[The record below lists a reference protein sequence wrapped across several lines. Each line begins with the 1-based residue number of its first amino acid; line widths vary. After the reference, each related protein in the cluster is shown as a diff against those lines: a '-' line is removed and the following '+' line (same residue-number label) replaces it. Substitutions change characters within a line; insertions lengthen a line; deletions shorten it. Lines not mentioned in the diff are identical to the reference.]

1 MKWIIVILIFIL
13 LILLTYLFF
22 IKRELKRITKEIKK
36 SYQRNSNQLLHKE
49 ISNKDLTD
57 LVKEINLLLTS
68 IKRKQ
73 MLYEQGNKKRRK
85 MITNISHDLR
95 TPLTSAIGYTDMIL
109 NNKLSKEEQLEELK
123 IVRERL
129 SRLEELINSFFAF
142 SKTLSSNHLEL
153 EEVDIISCLE
163 ESIARFYEDYHKE
176 RRKITLEKEKKKIKL
191 YANYEMLTR
200 IFDNLIINALKHSTS
215 DLEIRVKTKEKIQIS
230 FSNTLL
236 YKVLDLDSIFDEFY
250 TVDISRTKGNTGLG
264 LAIVKEFTEALNGVV
279 TAKKEKNQLII
290 LLEFEGK

>member
-176 RRKITLEKEKKKIKL
+176 KRKITLEKEKKKIKL
-191 YANYEMLTR
+191 YTNYEMLTR

-215 DLEIRVKTKEKIQIS
+215 DLEIKVKTKEKIQIS

-236 YKVLDLDSIFDEFY
+236 YKELDLDSIFDEFY

>member
-22 IKRELKRITKEIKK
+22 IKRELKRIIKEIKK

-215 DLEIRVKTKEKIQIS
+215 DLEIKVKTKEKIQIS

-236 YKVLDLDSIFDEFY
+236 YKELDLDSIFDEFY

-290 LLEFEGK
+290 LLELEGK

>member
-236 YKVLDLDSIFDEFY
+236 YKELDLDSIFDEFY

-279 TAKKEKNQLII
+279 TAKKGKNQLII
-290 LLEFEGK
+290 LLELEGK

>member
-57 LVKEINLLLTS
+57 LVKEIYLLLTS

-191 YANYEMLTR
+191 YANYELLPR
-200 IFDNLIINALKHSTS
+200 LFDNLIINALKHSTS

-236 YKVLDLDSIFDEFY
+236 YKELDLDSIFDEFY

>member
-1 MKWIIVILIFIL
+1 MKWIIVILIFLL

-22 IKRELKRITKEIKK
+22 IKRELKRIIKEIKK

-236 YKVLDLDSIFDEFY
+236 YKELDLDSIFDEFY

-290 LLEFEGK
+290 LLELEGK